1 VKIFVSAQRVEGK
14 IQLVGQSCGFHLQIK
29 LLHQLAKHHIYMV
42 LGEAGVNLENRWKGL
57 VGSWRGA
64 GATPPEMGCQTIAV
78 SDSKPSVRLP

>member
-1 VKIFVSAQRVEGK
+1 
-14 IQLVGQSCGFHLQIK
+14 
-29 LLHQLAKHHIYMV
+29 MV

-78 SDSKPSVRLP
+78 SDSNGRQSGFPNSSPATYWA